1 MAAGHSVLVVTPSH
15 AACDAITLA
24 LTQHWPGDI
33 SGQVVRLGNKLRLTS
48 RHVTRF
54 LPEHV
59 ATCRQLEEVEQQLA
73 WVRRQLLDSLE
84 DRREMAAEEKQ
95 LVHRHREIYRR
106 HENETITKARVV
118 TATIQTAQ
126 RRQLLE
132 GLSSGQFS
140 VLAVDEAGF
149 CLSSQLASLVC

>member
-1 MAAGHSVLVVTPSH
+1 M
-15 AACDAITLA
+15 
-24 LTQHWPGDI
+24 
-33 SGQVVRLGNKLRLTS
+33 RLTS
-48 RHVTRF
+48 RHVSRF

-59 ATCRQLEEVEQQLA
+59 SPCRQLEEVEQQLA
-73 WVRRQLLDSLE
+73 WIRRQLLDSLE

-106 HENETITKARVV
+106 HETQVVTGARVV

-132 GLSSGQFS
+132 SLSSGQFS
-140 VLAVDEAGF
+140 MLAVDEAGF
-149 CLSSQLASLVC
+149 CLSSQLAPILSI